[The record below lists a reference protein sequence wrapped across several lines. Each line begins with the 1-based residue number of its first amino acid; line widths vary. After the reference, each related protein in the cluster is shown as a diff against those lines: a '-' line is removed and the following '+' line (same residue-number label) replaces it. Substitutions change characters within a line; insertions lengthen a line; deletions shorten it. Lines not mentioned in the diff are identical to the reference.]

1 MSYSAR
7 MQGNHLYSLLLAARG
22 YPRLYDQGAQIAQQ
36 YMSPFDL
43 LIGVVG
49 DSGAG
54 KSVLIKGMFP
64 GLELTNDD
72 EGVNVRPLPILDLD
86 DTGFFSPHTY
96 HVDIRFESAFLQMH
110 ELADAIE
117 EAISRGKRVIVE
129 HFELIYPFLKRNAHL
144 LVGLG
149 EEIIVTRPSVFGPEP
164 DEIRDIVF
172 KSITFR
178 RMAHTA
184 EDLVEF
190 CLEERNIFRFEH
202 ADVRH
207 GFLLVFP
214 EKPDVDLAE
223 LEDCV
228 KAMIKNDK
236 PVSYLDNA
244 HVMIGDHKHY
254 CTGPRMHVKSTGDIK
269 QFSIYP
275 ELIREEIT
283 GRFMLLGLV
292 NVDRDERLSDLN
304 RLML

>member
-117 EAISRGKRVIVE
+117 EAILRGKRVIVE

-223 LEDCV
+223 LEGCV

-254 CTGPRMHVKSTGDIK
+254 CTGPRMHVKSTGEIK

-292 NVDRDERLSDLN
+292 NVDPDERLSDLN

>member
-22 YPRLYDQGAQIAQQ
+22 YPRLYDQGMQIAQQ
-36 YMSPFDL
+36 YLSPFDL
-43 LIGVVG
+43 LVGVIG

-54 KSVLIKGMFP
+54 KSVMIKGMFP

-96 HVDIRFESAFLQMH
+96 HLDIRFESAFTQMH
-110 ELADAIE
+110 ELAAAIE
-117 EAISRGKRVIVE
+117 EAIARGKRVIVE

-144 LVGLG
+144 LIGIG

-164 DEIRDIVF
+164 DVIADIVF
-172 KSITFR
+172 KSVPYR

-184 EDLVEF
+184 EDLVEV
-190 CLEERNIFRFEH
+190 CLTERRVFRYEH
-202 ADVRH
+202 ADVRL

-214 EKPDVDLAE
+214 EKPDIDLKEIESSVRARIE
-223 LEDCV
+223 ENLP
-228 KAMIKNDK
+228 I
-236 PVSYLDNA
+236 SYHDEN
-244 HVMIGDHKHY
+244 HVLIGDEPHY

-269 QFSIYP
+269 QFSVYP
-275 ELIREEIT
+275 ELIREQIT

-292 NVDRDERLSDLN
+292 NVNPAERLADLN
-304 RLML
+304 KLML

>member
-43 LIGVVG
+43 LIGVIG

-72 EGVNVRPLPILDLD
+72 EGVNVRPLPLLDLD

-110 ELADAIE
+110 ELAAAIE

-129 HFELIYPFLKRNAHL
+129 HFDLIYPFLKRNAHL
-144 LVGLG
+144 LLGLG

-172 KSITFR
+172 KSVTFR

-190 CLEERNIFRFEH
+190 CLEDRNIFRFEH

-214 EKPDVDLAE
+214 EKPDVNLAE
-223 LEDCV
+223 LESCV
-228 KAMIKNDK
+228 REMIKSDK
-236 PVSYLDNA
+236 PVSYLDES
-244 HVMIGDHKHY
+244 HVMIGDMKHY
-254 CTGPRMHVKSTGDIK
+254 CTGPRMHVKSTGGIK

-292 NVDRDERLSDLN
+292 NVDKDERLSDLN

>member
-7 MQGNHLYSLLLAARG
+7 MQGNHLFSVFLAARG
-22 YPRLYDQGAQIAQQ
+22 YPRLFDQGSQIAQQ
-36 YMSPFDL
+36 YLSPFDR

-54 KSVLIKGMFP
+54 KSVMIKGMFP

-96 HVDIRFESAFLQMH
+96 HLDIRFESAFTQMH
-110 ELADAIE
+110 ELASAIE

-129 HFELIYPFLKRNAHL
+129 HFDLIYPFLKQNAHL
-144 LVGLG
+144 LIGLG
-149 EEIIVTRPSVFGPEP
+149 EEIVVTRPSVFGPEP
-164 DEIRDIVF
+164 QVLHEMVY
-172 KSITFR
+172 KSIPYR

-184 EDLVEF
+184 EDLVE
-190 CLEERNIFRFEH
+190 LRLQEHRIFRFEH

-214 EKPDVDLAE
+214 EKPDIDLND
-223 LEDCV
+223 LEANV
-228 KAMIKNDK
+228 HQMIAKNL
-236 PVSYLDNA
+236 PVSYMDES
-244 HVMIGDHKHY
+244 HIMIGDDVHY
-254 CTGPRMHVKSTGDIK
+254 CTGPRMHVKSTGEIK

-275 ELIREEIT
+275 ELIREQIS
-283 GRFMLLGLV
+283 GRYMLLGLV
-292 NVDRDERLSDLN
+292 NVNPDERLSDLN
-304 RLML
+304 KLML

>member
-22 YPRLYDQGAQIAQQ
+22 YPRLYDQGMQIAQQ
-36 YMSPFDL
+36 YLSPFDL
-43 LIGVVG
+43 LIGVIG

-54 KSVLIKGMFP
+54 KSVMIKGMFP

-72 EGVNVRPLPILDLD
+72 NGVNVRPLPILDLD

-96 HVDIRFESAFLQMH
+96 HLDIRFESAFTQMH
-110 ELADAIE
+110 ELAAAIE
-117 EAISRGKRVIVE
+117 EAIGRGKRVIVE
-129 HFELIYPFLKRNAHL
+129 HFDLIYPFLKRNAHL
-144 LVGLG
+144 LLGLG
-149 EEIIVTRPSVFGPEP
+149 EEIVVTRPSVFGPEP
-164 DEIRDIVF
+164 DVIADIVY
-172 KSITFR
+172 KSIPYR

-190 CLEERNIFRFEH
+190 CLADRRIFRYEH

-214 EKPDVDLAE
+214 EKPDVDLGE
-223 LEDCV
+223 LETCV
-228 KAMIKNDK
+228 RGMIDLNM
-236 PVSYLDNA
+236 PVSYHDES
-244 HVMIGDHKHY
+244 HVLIGDQRHY
-254 CTGPRMHVKSTGDIK
+254 CTGPRMHVKSTGEIK

-283 GRFMLLGLV
+283 GRHMLLGLV
-292 NVDRDERLSDLN
+292 NVSRDERLADLN
-304 RLML
+304 KLMF